1 MDYSKV
7 TEGNRAAWNAAA
19 DAHRAVRWDIILEEL
34 AGKRPGP
41 MAVPALDMFEQVD
54 YVGKDI
60 LHLAC
65 NNGRELLWLKRQG
78 AGRCVGVDIADKFI
92 DQGREL
98 SALSGWPAEF
108 LQANI
113 IDLDGRYD
121 GSFDFVLTTHG
132 MFNWQPDL
140 PALMQVAAR
149 LLRPGGKVL
158 IDEIHPVT
166 WMMEPDK
173 GEEFQYSYFD
183 AETYSEAEPLDYYD
197 GTSYD
202 APVRYEFQRPL
213 GLVFQSILDA
223 GLRIASFK
231 EFPIDTSG
239 DLAHLENRK
248 AQLPL
253 SYNLIAE
260 K

>member
-1 MDYSKV
+1 MDNSKV

-92 DQGREL
+92 GQGREL
-98 SALSGWPAEF
+98 SRLSGWPAEF

-113 IDLDGRYD
+113 IDLDDRYD
-121 GSFDFVLTTHG
+121 GSFDFVKE
-132 MFNWQPDL
+132 
-140 PALMQVAAR
+140 MQGDTIAQEFEH
-149 LLRPGGKVL
+149 LL
-158 IDEIHPVT
+158 
-166 WMMEPDK
+166 W
-173 GEEFQYSYFD
+173 
-183 AETYSEAEPLDYYD
+183 
-197 GTSYD
+197 
-202 APVRYEFQRPL
+202 
-213 GLVFQSILDA
+213 
-223 GLRIASFK
+223 
-231 EFPIDTSG
+231 
-239 DLAHLENRK
+239 
-248 AQLPL
+248 
-253 SYNLIAE
+253 
-260 K
+260 